1 MTTNNKRIMNLVVD
15 TKYEHGRLRM
25 SNFVFVNSC
34 IFELCIN
41 AIECSKSAWLS
52 ILDIIITAELGLK

>member
-1 MTTNNKRIMNLVVD
+1 MNLVVD
-15 TKYEHGRLRM
+15 TKYEHGGLRM